1 LATTEETPIMRV
13 AIDSRPSWQQ
23 RQHRMSE
30 WELPICRLFHERS
43 GAGVRRFFA
52 IVSRIGDGHYG
63 YVGLLLL
70 FLVLGSAAVPVVAQA
85 LVVAMVGHVLYKS
98 LKRTTARP
106 RPIHAA
112 VGFDFTVP
120 PLDRYSFPSGH
131 TLHAVAFAFVASGHA
146 PLLAWIL
153 VPFALLIALS
163 RVVLGLHYPTD
174 VLAGAGLGS
183 LLAWGSFFI

>member
-1 LATTEETPIMRV
+1 MRV

-43 GAGVRRFFA
+43 GASVRRVFCA
-52 IVSRIGDGHYG
+52 VSKVGDGHYG

-70 FLVLGSAAVPVVAQA
+70 FAALGASAVPVVAQA
-85 LVVAMVGHVLYKS
+85 AAVALVGHVLYKT
-98 LKRTTARP
+98 LKRKTARP
-106 RPIHAA
+106 RPLHAA

-131 TLHAVAFAFVASGHA
+131 TLHAVAFACVASAHA
-146 PLLAWIL
+146 PVLAWIFI
-153 VPFALLIALS
+153 PFALLVATS

-174 VLAGAGLGS
+174 VLAGALLGS
-183 LLAWGSFFI
+183 VLAWGSFQF